1 MSLEIFTALVTFALV
16 STITPGPN
24 NLMLMASGANFG
36 FARTLP
42 HMSGILVGVLVMFV
56 LVGIGLSRVFHAYP
70 ASFQVLKVLSV
81 LYLVFLAW
89 KIATAAGPG
98 EGAEASGMPLTFI
111 QAALF
116 QWVNP
121 KVWVVALTAITVYSP
136 SHSTETALVVAL
148 VFTLITFPSVI
159 LWTLLGQQLAK
170 FLTNNLRLRIFNG
183 LMGVL
188 LIASLY
194 PVFFNWL
201 DSRG

>member
-1 MSLEIFTALVTFALV
+1 MLTALVTFALV

-36 FARTLP
+36 FGRTVP

-56 LVGIGLSRVFHAYP
+56 LVGIGLSQVFDAWP
-70 ASFQVLKVLSV
+70 ASFQVLKVISV
-81 LYLVFLAW
+81 VYLVFLAW

-98 EGAEASGMPLTFI
+98 EGAAADGKPLTFI

-121 KVWVVALTAITVYSP
+121 KVWIVALTAITVYSP
-136 SHSTETALVVAL
+136 LHDTGAVMLVAL
-148 VFTLITFPSVI
+148 VFAVITLPSVTV
-159 LWTLLGQQLAK
+159 WTLMGQQLAK
-170 FLTNNLRLRIFNG
+170 LLTNNLRLRTFNG
-183 LMGVL
+183 IMGAL

-194 PVFFNWL
+194 PVLESWL
-201 DSRG
+201 NFSN